1 VGITARQDA
10 MTNYFLG
17 ADLGGT
23 KTHVLIADQDG
34 RVLGFG
40 EAGPGNP
47 EGVGYDGMFAVL
59 ELGTRQALQRA
70 GLSIDQVCGAGFGVG
85 GFDWDSQR
93 GDMCATIDRLGLQA
107 PYALVNDT
115 ILGLV
120 AGAEEG
126 WGVAVVSGTGC
137 NCRGWDSTHQREGR
151 VSGYGAI
158 MGEGAGAS
166 ELVIRA
172 MQLVNYAW
180 IGRGPATALG
190 DALARQ
196 VGAASLEDLI
206 EGYTEERYPIG
217 AAAAPLIFQVAEQG
231 DAVARGLIDW
241 AGCELGEMVN
251 AVVRQLEFEALAFD
265 VVMMGSMFEGGERL
279 IAPMRSTIYRA
290 APQARLV
297 RLSAPPVAG
306 AVLLGM
312 TEGGLPMG
320 PEVRRAVIQN
330 LRLLRDA
337 A

>member
-1 VGITARQDA
+1 
-10 MTNYFLG
+10 MTDYFLG

-23 KTHVLIADQDG
+23 KTHSLIADQDG

-40 EAGPGNP
+40 EAGAGNHQ
-47 EGVGYDGMFAVL
+47 GVGYDGMFAALDASVQ
-59 ELGTRQALQRA
+59 QALQRA
-70 GLSIDQVCGAGFGVG
+70 GLSIDQIAGAGFGVG
-85 GFDWDSQR
+85 GYDWPSQR
-93 GDMCATIDRLGLQA
+93 GQMCATIDRLGLQV

-137 NCRGWDSTHQREGR
+137 NCRGWDRTHQREGR

-180 IGRGPATALG
+180 IRRGPPTALG
-190 DALARQ
+190 EALAQQ

-251 AVVRQLEFEALAFD
+251 AIIRQLAFEALAFD

-279 IAPMRSTIYRA
+279 IEPMRATIQRL
-290 APQARLV
+290 APAARLV
-297 RLSAPPVAG
+297 RLNVAPVLG
-306 AVLLGM
+306 ALLLGM
-312 TEGGLPMG
+312 GETGLSPKA
-320 PEVRRAVIQN
+320 EVRRALAANLQKIRLIQPGV
-330 LRLLRDA
+330 A
-337 A
+337 GVSA